1 MILVQTFYLKM
12 EAWGKV
18 LLFFRIDM
26 SSSMHIDNRNKGT
39 LILVEGPTQGLDDTT
54 LITEDIYPQFKTKES

>member
-26 SSSMHIDNRNKGT
+26 SSSMHIDNRNKDT
-39 LILVEGPTQGLDDTT
+39 LILVEEPTQGLDDTT
-54 LITEDIYPQFKTKES
+54 LITEDIYPINFT